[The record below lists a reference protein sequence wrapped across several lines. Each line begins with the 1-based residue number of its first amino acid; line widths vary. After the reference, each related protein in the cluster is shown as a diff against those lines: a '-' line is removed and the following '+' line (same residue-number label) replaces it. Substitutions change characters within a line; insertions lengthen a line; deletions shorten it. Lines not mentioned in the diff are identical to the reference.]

1 MTPVRKFIHRQA
13 LDLLRLQVGC
23 RQHSLCRQT
32 LHRAEHHL
40 KALEGSVAADQRGL
54 LEVVSSSKGISQ
66 SPVQFPE
73 GQSEAPKSEQL
84 PAQLAPNP
92 QVASSIVLFGW
103 QQLTI
108 TDWSR
113 KVKTLSK
120 KSTDVEFL
128 FPESYS

>member
-1 MTPVRKFIHRQA
+1 M
-13 LDLLRLQVGC
+13 
-23 RQHSLCRQT
+23 
-32 LHRAEHHL
+32 

-120 KSTDVEFL
+120 KLIVVEFV
-128 FPESYS
+128 FPAESQASKPIKYSN

>member
-1 MTPVRKFIHRQA
+1 M
-13 LDLLRLQVGC
+13 
-23 RQHSLCRQT
+23 
-32 LHRAEHHL
+32 

-73 GQSEAPKSEQL
+73 GQSEAPKAEQL
-84 PAQLAPNP
+84 PAQLAPSP
-92 QVASSIVLFGW
+92 QVASSIVLSER

-108 TDWSR
+108 TDWLR

-120 KSTDVEFL
+120 KSTDVEFV
-128 FPESYS
+128 FPESNS